1 MNDIVEIKKK
11 LFKTYRCSGYGSSS
25 LEDISKIKS
34 RKLGGSG
41 TGTNELFRFE
51 RDLILCHNIEP
62 IHEKDKLPDRW
73 RKGREQA
80 DKSAAARRYGHKSAT
95 AY

>member
-11 LFKTYRCSGYGSSS
+11 LFKTYRS

-62 IHEKDKLPDRW
+62 IHEKDKLPENDIDAVKKWLKDRC
-73 RKGREQA
+73 
-80 DKSAAARRYGHKSAT
+80 DKAET
-95 AY
+95 MF

>member
-11 LFKTYRCSGYGSSS
+11 LFKTYRCSGYESSS

-62 IHEKDKLPDRW
+62 IHEKDKLPENDIDAVKKWLKDRC
-73 RKGREQA
+73 
-80 DKSAAARRYGHKSAT
+80 DKAET
-95 AY
+95 MF

>member
-62 IHEKDKLPDRW
+62 IHEKDKLPENDIDAVKKWLKDRC
-73 RKGREQA
+73 
-80 DKSAAARRYGHKSAT
+80 DKSET
-95 AY
+95 MF

>member
-34 RKLGGSG
+34 RELGGSG

-62 IHEKDKLPDRW
+62 IHEKDKLPENDIDAVKKWLKDRC
-73 RKGREQA
+73 
-80 DKSAAARRYGHKSAT
+80 DKAET
-95 AY
+95 MF

>member
-41 TGTNELFRFE
+41 TGTNELFQFE

-62 IHEKDKLPDRW
+62 IHEKDKLPENDIDAVKKWLKDRC
-73 RKGREQA
+73 
-80 DKSAAARRYGHKSAT
+80 DKAET
-95 AY
+95 MF

>member
-62 IHEKDKLPDRW
+62 IHEKDKLPENDIDAVKKWLKDRC
-73 RKGREQA
+73 
-80 DKSAAARRYGHKSAT
+80 DKAET
-95 AY
+95 MF

>member
-25 LEDISKIKS
+25 LEDLSKIKS

-62 IHEKDKLPDRW
+62 IHEKDKLPENDIDAVKKWLKDRC
-73 RKGREQA
+73 
-80 DKSAAARRYGHKSAT
+80 DKAET
-95 AY
+95 MF